1 MLDLT
6 YDIVQDQPKRMNKS
20 AAKLPTN
27 GALLPAREAGPEEGV
42 QGSEYSVLNRSEA
55 DLVYAVVDKKA
66 KKKNRQA
73 AMTEAAYEAPN
84 TTADSQGC
92 DPDEYSH
99 LQH

>member
-1 MLDLT
+1 MLDFT
-6 YDIVQDQPKRMNKS
+6 YDVVGEKPKRMNKS

-27 GALLPAREAGPEEGV
+27 GAPLPAREAGPEEGV
-42 QGSEYSVLNRSEA
+42 QGSEYSVLNRPEV

-84 TTADSQGC
+84 ATADSQGW
-92 DPDEYSH
+92 DPDEYSR
-99 LQH
+99 LQR